1 MRGAKKTFQGRK
13 EEIIEEDTFFKERE
27 GRIYVKY
34 TSKRNT
40 WGKTSQDQI
49 AGLNHNTNPLV

>member
-27 GRIYVKY
+27 GRIMLNIHPKEILGVKPL
-34 TSKRNT
+34 
-40 WGKTSQDQI
+40 KTR
-49 AGLNHNTNPLV
+49 